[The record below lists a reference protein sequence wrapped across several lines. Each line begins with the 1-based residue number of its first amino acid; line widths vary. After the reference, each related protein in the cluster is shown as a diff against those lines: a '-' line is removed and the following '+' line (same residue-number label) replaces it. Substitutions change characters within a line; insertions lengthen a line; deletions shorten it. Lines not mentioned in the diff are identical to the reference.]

1 MTLSEMQVQLDALLA
16 ARFRGVRSTT
26 YDGKT
31 ITYGSDAEMARA
43 IADLEAR
50 IAAQTGTNP
59 NRRVTR
65 LYAEKG
71 L

>member
-1 MTLSEMQVQLDALLA
+1 MTLAEMQAQLDALLA
-16 ARFRGVRSTT
+16 ARFRGVRSTS

-31 ITYGSDAEMARA
+31 VTYGSDAEMARA

-50 IAAQTGTNP
+50 IAAVSGTSGS
-59 NRRVTR
+59 RRVTR
-65 LYAEKG
+65 VTASKG

>member
-1 MTLSEMQVQLDALLA
+1 MTLAEMQAQLDALLA
-16 ARFRGVRSTT
+16 ARFRGVRSTS

-31 ITYGSDAEMARA
+31 VTYGSDAEMARA

-50 IAAQTGTNP
+50 IAAETGTNA

-65 LYAEKG
+65 VFAAKG

>member
-1 MTLSEMQVQLDALLA
+1 MQAQLDALLA
-16 ARFRGVRSTT
+16 ARFRGIRAVN

-31 ITYGSDAEMARA
+31 VTYGSDAEMAKA
-43 IADLEAR
+43 ISDLEAR
-50 IAAQTGTNP
+50 IAAESGTNA

-65 LYAEKG
+65 LYASKG

>member
-1 MTLSEMQVQLDALLA
+1 MTLAEMQAQLDALLA
-16 ARFRGVRSTT
+16 ARFRGVRSTS

-31 ITYGSDAEMARA
+31 VTYGSDAEMARA

-50 IAAQTGTNP
+50 IAAETGTTA

-65 LYAEKG
+65 VTASKG

>member
-1 MTLSEMQVQLDALLA
+1 MTLAEMQAQLDALLA
-16 ARFRGVRSTT
+16 ARFRGVRSTS

-31 ITYGSDAEMARA
+31 VTYGSDAEMAKA
-43 IADLEAR
+43 ISDLEAR
-50 IAAQTGTNP
+50 IAAESGKVA

-65 LYAEKG
+65 VIASKG

>member
-1 MTLSEMQVQLDALLA
+1 MTLAEMQAQLDALLA
-16 ARFRGVRSTT
+16 ARFRGVRSTS

-31 ITYGSDAEMARA
+31 VTWGSDAEMARA

-50 IAAQTGTNP
+50 IAAAGGANA

>member
-1 MTLSEMQVQLDALLA
+1 MTLTEMQAQLDALLA
-16 ARFRGVRSTT
+16 ARFRGVRSTS

-31 ITYGSDAEMARA
+31 VTYGSDAEMAKA

-50 IAAQTGTNP
+50 IAVTSTGK
-59 NRRVTR
+59 RSRITR
-65 LYAEKG
+65 TYATKG

>member
-1 MTLSEMQVQLDALLA
+1 MTLAEMQAQLDALLA
-16 ARFRGVRSTT
+16 ARFRGVRSTS

-31 ITYGSDAEMARA
+31 VTYGSDAEMARA

-50 IAAQTGTNP
+50 IAAAGGTNP

-65 LYAEKG
+65 VTASKG

>member
-1 MTLSEMQVQLDALLA
+1 MTLAEMQAQLDALLA
-16 ARFRGVRSTT
+16 ARFRGIRSVSYEGRTV
-26 YDGKT
+26 
-31 ITYGSDAEMARA
+31 TYGSDTEMARA

-50 IAAQTGTNP
+50 IAAAGGTNP

-65 LYAEKG
+65 VTASKG

>member
-1 MTLSEMQVQLDALLA
+1 MTLAEMQAQLDALLA
-16 ARFRGVRSTT
+16 ARFRGVRSTS

-31 ITYGSDAEMARA
+31 VTYGSDAEMAKA
-43 IADLEAR
+43 ISDLEAR
-50 IAAQTGTNP
+50 IAAAGSANA

-65 LYAEKG
+65 VTASKG

>member
-1 MTLSEMQVQLDALLA
+1 MTLAEMQAQLDALLA
-16 ARFRGVRSTT
+16 ARFRGVRSTS

-31 ITYGSDAEMARA
+31 VTYGSDAEMAKA
-43 IADLEAR
+43 ISDLEAR
-50 IAAQTGTNP
+50 IVAETGTNA

-65 LYAEKG
+65 ITASKG

>member
-1 MTLSEMQVQLDALLA
+1 MTLAEMQAQLDALLA
-16 ARFRGVRSTT
+16 ARFRGVRSTS

-31 ITYGSDAEMARA
+31 VTYGSDAEMARA

-50 IAAQTGTNP
+50 IAAETGTTV

-65 LYAEKG
+65 VTASKG

>member
-1 MTLSEMQVQLDALLA
+1 MTLAEMQAQLDALLA
-16 ARFRGVRSTT
+16 ARFRGVRSTS

-31 ITYGSDAEMARA
+31 VTWGSDAEMARA

-50 IAAQTGTNP
+50 IAAAGGANA

-65 LYAEKG
+65 VTASKG

>member
-1 MTLSEMQVQLDALLA
+1 MTLAEMQAQLDALLA
-16 ARFRGVRSTT
+16 ARFRGIRSVS
-26 YDGKT
+26 YEGKT
-31 ITYGSDAEMARA
+31 VTYGSDAEMAHA

-50 IAAQTGTNP
+50 IATETGTTA

-65 LYAEKG
+65 VTASKG

>member
-1 MTLSEMQVQLDALLA
+1 MTLAEMQAQLDALLA

-31 ITYGSDAEMARA
+31 VTYGSDAEMARA

-50 IAAQTGTNP
+50 IAAAGGTNP

-65 LYAEKG
+65 VYAEKG

>member
-1 MTLSEMQVQLDALLA
+1 MTLAEMQAQLDALLA
-16 ARFRGVRSTT
+16 ARFRGVRSTS
-26 YDGKT
+26 YEGKT
-31 ITYGSDAEMARA
+31 VTYGSDAEMARA

-50 IAAQTGTNP
+50 IAAAGGTTA

-65 LYAEKG
+65 VTASKG

>member
-1 MTLSEMQVQLDALLA
+1 MTLAEMQAQLDALLA

-31 ITYGSDAEMARA
+31 VTYGSDAEMARA

-50 IAAQTGTNP
+50 ISAAGGKNP

-65 LYAEKG
+65 VYAEKG

>member
-1 MTLSEMQVQLDALLA
+1 MTLAEMQAQLDALLA
-16 ARFRGVRSTT
+16 ARFRGVRSTS

-31 ITYGSDAEMARA
+31 VTYGSDAEMARA

-50 IAAQTGTNP
+50 IAVAGGTNS

-65 LYAEKG
+65 VTASKG

>member
-1 MTLSEMQVQLDALLA
+1 MTLAEMQAQLDALLA
-16 ARFRGVRSTT
+16 ARFRGIRAVS
-26 YDGKT
+26 YEGKT
-31 ITYGSDAEMARA
+31 VTYGSDAEMARA

-50 IAAQTGTNP
+50 IAAETGTNP

-65 LYAEKG
+65 VTASKG